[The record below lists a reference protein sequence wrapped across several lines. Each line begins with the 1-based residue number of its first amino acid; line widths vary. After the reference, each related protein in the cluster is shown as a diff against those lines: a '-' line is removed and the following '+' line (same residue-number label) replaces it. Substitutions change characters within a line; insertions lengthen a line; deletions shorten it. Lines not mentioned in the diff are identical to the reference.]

1 MTRTSSPAAPPRTGR
16 GIVLVIAAAIGAL
29 GLVGALAPIEHGLRA
44 LRDAVRD
51 KPASGALHI
60 VEIDAR
66 SLRLVD
72 RWPWPRS
79 EHARLVD
86 ALTQAGARTIAF
98 DIDFSSRS
106 TRAEDAAFAEALARA
121 GGGIILP
128 TLRQSGSA
136 RRNDVIESLPVAP
149 LREHSFLGA
158 VSILPDADGYVRSA
172 PLGIVTAG
180 TPRPSLSTMLA
191 NRAGT
196 AFADFP
202 IDFAIDPATIPRH
215 SFIDVSRGGQASALA
230 GKDVLIGATA
240 VEMGDRYAV
249 PRYGVIPGVVI
260 QALATET
267 LRNGIPRRIP
277 AMLLLIVGLIGACWA
292 IGAARP
298 RQIAL
303 RAATLTFAGLAILT
317 ALEEFAALTGAI
329 TPAVLALWSAAML
342 RMMVVLLA
350 DRRAAAR
357 IDAESGLPNRVALRE
372 SELGEAIIAGVIDRY
387 DEIAATLGS
396 DRMGGFMA
404 RLSERLSPAVGATI
418 HRIEERVFAWSSAN
432 VPGDEAMDRLR
443 ALLLRPIEIDG
454 RRIDVRIS
462 LGISCNQAVGCTAT
476 IDHAAAAASQALERG
491 VFWTFSTADSEG
503 DGLDMLSLMG
513 DLDAAIESGQIEVH
527 YQPKLSLISGQI
539 ESAEALVRWNHPV
552 RGYIPPDL
560 FIPLA
565 ERHERIDR
573 LTLAVTEATLVALGK
588 LESIS
593 IAVNLSAKLVVDDRF
608 NRSLDALLDRHASV
622 VERLIFE
629 VTESAA
635 MRDMD
640 VAVMTLKSYRR
651 RGIAISLD
659 DYGTGQSTLSYL
671 RELPLSEL
679 KIDRLFVQNAHQN
692 DSDGVLV
699 RSTIE
704 LAHQLGLR
712 VVAEGVEDLECLEF
726 LKTLGC
732 DFVQGWLVSKPL
744 PFEALAHL
752 FDAPRV
758 AA

>member
-1 MTRTSSPAAPPRTGR
+1 MARTSSPAARPRTGR
-16 GIVLVIAAAIGAL
+16 GTVLVIAAAIGAL
-29 GLVGALAPIEHGLRA
+29 GLVGALAPVEYSLRTM
-44 LRDAVRD
+44 RDAVRD
-51 KPASGALHI
+51 KPASGELHI

-66 SLRLVD
+66 SLKSVD

-79 EHARLVD
+79 EHARLID
-86 ALTQAGARTIAF
+86 ALTQAEARTIAF
-98 DIDFSSRS
+98 DVDFSSRS
-106 TRAEDAAFAEALARA
+106 TLAEDTALAKALARA
-121 GGGIILP
+121 DGGVILP
-128 TLRQSGSA
+128 TLRQAGSA
-136 RRNDVIESLPVAP
+136 RRSDLIESLPIAP

-158 VSILPDADGYVRSA
+158 VSILPDVDGYVRSA
-172 PLGIVTAG
+172 PLGIITAG
-180 TPRPSLSTMLA
+180 TPRPSLSAMLA

-196 AFADFP
+196 AFVDFP

-215 SFIDVSRGGQASALA
+215 SFVDVSRGTAASALA

-277 AMLLLIVGLIGACWA
+277 AVLFLIIGLIGAWWA

-298 RQIAL
+298 HQIAL
-303 RAATLTFAGLAILT
+303 RAATVTIVGLATLT
-317 ALEEFAALTGAI
+317 ALEEFTALTGAI
-329 TPAVLALWSAAML
+329 TPALLALWSAAML

-357 IDAESGLPNRVALRE
+357 IDAESGLPNRLALRE
-372 SELGEAIIAGVIDRY
+372 AELGAAVIAGVIDRY

-404 RLSERLSPAVGATI
+404 RLGERLSPAVGAII
-418 HRIEERVFAWSSAN
+418 HRIDERVIAWYSADS
-432 VPGDEAMDRLR
+432 PGEEAMDRLR
-443 ALLLRPIEIDG
+443 ALLLHPIEIDG
-454 RRIDVRIS
+454 RRIDVRIAMGVARHDS
-462 LGISCNQAVGCTAT
+462 GGATTAIDAAV
-476 IDHAAAAASQALERG
+476 AAASRALERG
-491 VFWTFSTADSEG
+491 VFWVDGMVDADEG
-503 DGLDMLSLMG
+503 GLDTLSLMG
-513 DLDAAIESGQIEVH
+513 ELDAAIDSGQIEVH
-527 YQPKLSLISGQI
+527 YQPKLSLSSGRI
-539 ESAEALVRWNHPV
+539 ESAEALVRWNHPE
-552 RGYIPPDL
+552 RGYVRPDL

-565 ERHERIDR
+565 ERHDRIDR
-573 LTLAVTEATLVALGK
+573 LTLAVTEATLVALKK
-588 LESIS
+588 LDSIS

-608 NRSLDALLDRHASV
+608 NRLLGTLLDRHASLAG
-622 VERLIFE
+622 RLIFE

-640 VAVMTLKSYRR
+640 VAVMALKSYRA

-679 KIDRLFVQNAHQN
+679 KIDRLFVQNAHKN
-692 DSDGVLV
+692 ESDGVLV

-704 LAHQLGLR
+704 LAHQLKLR
-712 VVAEGVEDLECLEF
+712 VVAEGVEDQECLIF
-726 LKTLGC
+726 LKAMGC
-732 DFVQGWLVSKPL
+732 DYVQGWLISKPV
-744 PFEALAHL
+744 PFETLAYSL
-752 FDAPRV
+752 DAPRS

>member
-1 MTRTSSPAAPPRTGR
+1 M
-16 GIVLVIAAAIGAL
+16 L
-29 GLVGALAPIEHGLRA
+29 GLGGALAPVEHGLRTM
-44 LRDAVRD
+44 RDALRD
-51 KPASGALHI
+51 KPASGELHI

-66 SLRLVD
+66 SLKTVD

-79 EHARLVD
+79 EHARLID
-86 ALTQAGARTIAF
+86 ALTAAGARTIAF
-98 DIDFSSRS
+98 DVDFSSRS
-106 TRAEDAAFAEALARA
+106 TAGEDQALAQALARA
-121 GGGIILP
+121 GGGVILP
-128 TLRQSGSA
+128 TLRQAGSA
-136 RRNDVIESLPVAP
+136 RRSDVIESLPIAP
-149 LREHSFLGA
+149 FRDHSFLGA

-180 TPRPSLSTMLA
+180 VPRPSLSTMLA

-196 AFADFP
+196 AFVDFP

-215 SFIDVSRGGQASALA
+215 SVIDVSRGDAAATLA
-230 GKDVLIGATA
+230 GKDVLVGATA

-260 QALATET
+260 QALAAET

-277 AMLLLIVGLIGACWA
+277 ALLFLIVGLIGACWA
-292 IGAARP
+292 IGADRP
-298 RQIAL
+298 RRIAL
-303 RAATLTFAGLAILT
+303 RAAAITAAGLTSLT
-317 ALEEFAALTGAI
+317 ALEEFTALTGAI
-329 TPAVLALWSAAML
+329 TPGLLALWSAAML
-342 RMMVVLLA
+342 RMMIVLLA

-357 IDAESGLPNRVALRE
+357 IDAESGLANRVALRE
-372 SELGEAIIAGVIDRY
+372 VKLGAAVIAGVIDRY

-396 DRMGGFMA
+396 DRMGGFIA
-404 RLSERLSPAVGATI
+404 RLGERLSPAVGATI
-418 HRIEERVFAWSSAN
+418 YRIEERVIAWPSAD
-432 VPGDEAMDRLR
+432 VPGEEAMGRLR
-443 ALLLRPIEIDG
+443 TLLLHPIEING
-454 RRIDVRIS
+454 RRIDVRIA
-462 LGISCNQAVGCTAT
+462 LGVACNEVGGIAPT
-476 IDHAAAAASQALERG
+476 IDDAAAAASKALERG
-491 VFWTFSTADSEG
+491 AFWTYSTADNDDG
-503 DGLDMLSLMG
+503 GLDTLSLMG
-513 DLDAAIESGQIEVH
+513 DLDAAIDSGQIEVH
-527 YQPKLSLISGQI
+527 YQPKLSLISGRI
-539 ESAEALVRWNHPV
+539 ESAEALVRWNHPAQ
-552 RGYIPPDL
+552 GYIRPDL

-573 LTLAVTEATLVALGK
+573 LTLAVTEATLVTLGK
-588 LESIS
+588 LQSIS

-608 NRSLDALLDRHASV
+608 NRSLDTLLDRYASV
-622 VERLIFE
+622 VGRLIFE

-640 VAVMTLKSYRR
+640 VAVMALKSYRK

-679 KIDRLFVQNAHQN
+679 KIDRLFVQNAHEN
-692 DSDGVLV
+692 ESDGVLV

-712 VVAEGVEDLECLEF
+712 VVAEGVEDPECLAF

-732 DFVQGWLVSKPL
+732 DYVQGWIVSKPL
-744 PFEALAHL
+744 PFEGFAHAL
-752 FDAPRV
+752 DTTRV